1 MKPIADPKQ
10 LPIARRLALPRF
22 SILCL
27 LGAALLTSLPATQ
40 AFSGSDPTLVTAL
53 PAVRTLELTGFTRAL
68 AQVRLVAEAAGRV
81 ESVNA
86 DIGQPIPADGTF
98 ALMDGTFIRLEIEQ
112 LAVEALRLE
121 DQIAFARR
129 EVERHKELA
138 RQKNTSASQLDG
150 LEQTLRG
157 DTHALEAV
165 GVRRR
170 ILEERLARTRIR
182 APAGWSVTA
191 RTVEPG
197 QWVGEGEVVGAAA
210 DFSALLVPFA
220 LTPEQY
226 AALSAA
232 GEDHGEGIGDGI
244 GGLQLRL
251 LDLDRDKARQVP
263 ASLYRV
269 NPGFDPDTRKVLV
282 DLRIDAEVEP
292 KRGGLRVGLSLA
304 LPERT
309 GAVLLPAAAV
319 DERYEEYWV
328 TREDGTRV
336 QVMRLGDAGDQ
347 GPGLL
352 RLASPQ
358 VRAGDRFR
366 LTED

>member
-1 MKPIADPKQ
+1 MKPIPDSKQ
-10 LPIARRLALPRF
+10 LPIARRLAPPRL
-22 SILCL
+22 STLCL
-27 LGAALLTSLPATQ
+27 LGAALLTSLPAAP

-53 PAVRTLELTGFTRAL
+53 PAVRTLELTGFTRAR

-81 ESVNA
+81 ESVSA

-150 LEQTLRG
+150 LEQTLRS

-182 APAGWSVTA
+182 APAGWLVTA

-232 GEDHGEGIGDGI
+232 GEDIGDGA

-263 ASLYRV
+263 ASVYRV

-282 DLRIDAEVEP
+282 DLRIDAEVQP

-309 GAVLLPAAAV
+309 GAVLLPATAV
-319 DERYEEYWV
+319 EERYEEYWL

-347 GPGLL
+347 GSGLL